1 MPDLFAQLLDPARI
15 SLAVRS
21 TRRTAALRE
30 VGYLLEGHPDVANF
44 AGFYDELLARERLD
58 STYIGNGIALPHAR
72 TDHVRRTVMAVGRSD
87 SGVFFETC
95 NQTVRLMFVLGTP
108 RSDPGNY
115 LRLVGTLCRVLRDPA
130 VCDVLFR
137 ASDPGTFAA
146 VLQDNASRA

>member
-1 MPDLFAQLLDPARI
+1 MLEYLAQLLDPARI
-15 SLAVRS
+15 ALAVRN

-30 VGYLLEGHPDVANF
+30 IAQLLEGHPDVADF
-44 AGFYDELLARERLD
+44 AGFYGELLARERLEP
-58 STYIGNGIALPHAR
+58 TYIGNGIALPHAR
-72 TDHVRRTVMAVGRSD
+72 TDHVRRTVMAVGRSNP
-87 SGVFFETC
+87 GVFFETC
-95 NQTVRLMFVLGTP
+95 NQTVRLIFVLGAP

-130 VCDVLFR
+130 VCDALFR